1 MEVYEGFIVELHRVI
16 LLEPVLPKIKLKMLP
31 YRAMQSLSLHA
42 YYYSSGLKNDKYT
55 LLRLLF
61 TSDRVRVISGV
72 VRVLMT

>member
-1 MEVYEGFIVELHRVI
+1 MEVYEWFIVVLPRVI
-16 LLEPVLPKIKLKMLP
+16 LLEAMLPKIKLRMLP

-42 YYYSSGLKNDKYT
+42 YYSSSGLKNDKYT

-61 TSDRVRVISGV
+61 TNDRVGVVSRV